1 MNIQTKL
8 FRCSNTGQT
17 SVWTVTET
25 PGSVQPAIQKTVAGR
40 TVSMVSSTAV
50 TNAYTY
56 DGFGRQ
62 VSATD
67 GRGNTT
73 VTAHNDLG
81 QVAYT
86 GDAAGNRTSY
96 AYDGLGRQIAVTD
109 PLGNTTHTTYDSAG
123 NVTAQWG
130 AAHPVAYE
138 YDTAGRRIA
147 MATTRDDT
155 FDFSSVT
162 NSSILNPN
170 SSLDVTRWLYDNA
183 TGLLTNKVYA
193 DGSRVRYTYTEGG
206 LLATR
211 VWSRGVTTAY
221 SYDALGQLIN
231 INYSDA
237 TPDVAFAYDRMGNMV
252 SVTDASGIRVFT
264 HDPDGK
270 MLSDTLSALGQKF
283 ALLESYDTFGRNTGY
298 ALSNTVGGVSS
309 LIAETEQGYDA
320 FGRISEVS
328 VSGIPAP
335 FRYGWLPGSEL
346 QQSLAMPNGVTRQ
359 IACEPCRDLA
369 SSVVHT
375 NASGTVLTR
384 RVFSYDAAGN
394 LAERTQYR
402 LGDATNRLDV
412 FSQNARGELVCA
424 ALGTNSYAYAFDDTG
439 NRLTTEEPGFSAVY
453 FANSLNQYTRISNS
467 VPPCEFIPVFDA
479 DGNQT
484 LIKTS
489 TGIWHVT
496 YNAENRPVCFSN
508 DTAVIEMAYDH
519 MGRRFEY
526 KETASGAVARHERYL
541 YRGYLQVAAL
551 DLLDG
556 TNVLHAI
563 VWDPTEPV
571 ATRPLALQTQS
582 GWFAYGFD
590 QVKNVTELFDAS
602 GGIAAAYDYAP
613 FGAVTE
619 SSGPATAINPLTFSS
634 EIDDA
639 ILGLIHYTFRPLNT
653 LDGGWLNRDPI
664 GERGGVN
671 EYGFVENNPNN
682 KTDYLGLLHWTLELD
697 RLGVFYDE
705 PYPHCLEP
713 GYYRHCLSSCILR
726 KLLGLFMSRGTS
738 SSIALL
744 IAMKYGGDIPFID
757 WDSGSLADI
766 WSDIVGIVVSHVASS
781 CESGC
786 NKALDVNVRIK
797 CCSHD
802 KRLKK
807 TDPRC
812 CDGKK

>member
-96 AYDGLGRQIAVTD
+96 AYDGLGRKIAVTD

-147 MATTRDDT
+147 MYTYRGSEEITSQSQIENLKSEMDC
-155 FDFSSVT
+155 
-162 NSSILNPN
+162 
-170 SSLDVTRWLYDNA
+170 TRWLYDNA

-467 VPPCEFIPVFDA
+467 VPPCGFIPVFDA